1 MNAMFRMLYCTRQI
15 YGMGDISTYI
25 IIRSTASYSATRETT
40 TSVGLAHTRPITEAV
55 IYKAHY
61 TRIIMEEDLCRGG
74 GGGGGGLYTSLLCS
88 IISPLFPNFLPF
100 WYPCIFNGFC
110 YLYIIY
116 KFINRDFSVGELAEP
131 ISSQVSRWRLGI
143 TLHLHCSSTAWLH
156 LTFAVQVP
164 P

>member
-1 MNAMFRMLYCTRQI
+1 MTPPWMWPSQKVISQPTELNYN
-15 YGMGDISTYI
+15 YGPLLSFIF
-25 IIRSTASYSATRETT
+25 
-40 TSVGLAHTRPITEAV
+40 ITFTLV
-55 IYKAHY
+55 CKTPVFLLHFKK
-61 TRIIMEEDLCRGG
+61 TQKKKKKKKKEDLCRGG
-74 GGGGGGLYTSLLCS
+74 GGGGGGVVYFT

-143 TLHLHCSSTAWLH
+143 TLHLQCSSTAWLH